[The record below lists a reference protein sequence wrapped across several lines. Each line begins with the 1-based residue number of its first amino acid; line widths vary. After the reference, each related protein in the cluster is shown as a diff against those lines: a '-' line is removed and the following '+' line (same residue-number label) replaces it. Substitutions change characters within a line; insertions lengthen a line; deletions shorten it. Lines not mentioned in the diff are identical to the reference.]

1 MAPRS
6 CDQPD
11 PAAAREPC
19 QLSAWPDRKII
30 TGSNRTL
37 RTCAIYPPIG
47 AMSGPMPFKTTDGTD
62 PGILYG
68 WLGFS

>member
-11 PAAAREPC
+11 PAAACEPC

-37 RTCAIYPPIG
+37 RTCAKYPPFWSAVWSGLDG
-47 AMSGPMPFKTTDGTD
+47 ATAGQ
-62 PGILYG
+62 IRVI
-68 WLGFS
+68 